1 MRVFGLTGN
10 IACGKSLV
18 ERILRDEGV
27 PVIDTDQVAREVVM
41 PGSTGL
47 DEIRQRFGG
56 GVIADDGTLDRA
68 ALGAIV
74 FSDTGARRDLEAIT
88 HPKIFQRTG
97 EQVMA
102 YATDG
107 HDLIIVSAALMV
119 ETGSY
124 RNYTGVLVV
133 TCPAEQQLARLL
145 ARDGFDRAEALKRI
159 DSQLPQSQKAALAD
173 VVFDNGGT
181 VDETRAQVLA
191 WLDRAR
197 ADSDN

>member
-18 ERILRDEGV
+18 EQILQDAGI

-41 PGSTGL
+41 PGSIGL
-47 DEIRQRFGG
+47 DEIRQRFGS
-56 GVIADDGTLDRA
+56 GVIAEDGTLDRA
-68 ALGAIV
+68 ALGTIV

-97 EQVMA
+97 EQVVA
-102 YATDG
+102 HAAEG
-107 HDLIIVSAALMV
+107 HELVIVSAALMV

-124 RNYTGVLVV
+124 KHYAGMLVV

-145 ARDGFDRAEALKRI
+145 ARDGFDRVEAIKRI
-159 DSQLPQSQKAALAD
+159 DSQLPQLEKAALAD

-181 VDETRAQVLA
+181 VDETKAQVLA
-191 WLDRAR
+191 WLDLAR
-197 ADSDN
+197 ADA